1 MNTLRHIKVSYPI
14 DLVFLMAFCYIV
26 PFIDAANG
34 FMILAGDGAG
44 SAGTIGQL
52 FKACILVL
60 GWYLIKNKKIIVI
73 YLGVYL
79 LIMELIGFLLHESLG
94 YFLIG
99 FAFAFKII
107 FAAVI
112 YFFTVEMFAK
122 YGVDKILRIF
132 RNSAIIY
139 ALIFFLSIAL
149 GLSYSTY
156 QEGNFGSK
164 GLFASGNAL
173 SIYFGSMSLIGLYIF
188 SLSRRRLDL
197 FLSGFLMISALFVGT
212 KTSILFISL
221 YFFLLFYTVSY
232 FYKLLL
238 LIFLVVLSLSF
249 YDLFGL
255 FFDVIVHRFENSD
268 SISSF
273 LASSRDV
280 FVINALSNFY
290 TEGFY
295 VLRLVFGLGV
305 YMSFRALSDDI
316 SLYDTLENDIFDI
329 FFSYG
334 FIGLFVY
341 ISFYLVHVFRAIMFK
356 NFEALVIFSS
366 MFFLSALIGHVLFDA
381 MAVIPL
387 VLSAALTTIKLRN
400 TFEKDCIR
408 SFVK

>member
-1 MNTLRHIKVSYPI
+1 
-14 DLVFLMAFCYIV
+14 
-26 PFIDAANG
+26 
-34 FMILAGDGAG
+34 
-44 SAGTIGQL
+44 
-52 FKACILVL
+52 
-60 GWYLIKNKKIIVI
+60 
-73 YLGVYL
+73 
-79 LIMELIGFLLHESLG
+79 
-94 YFLIG
+94 
-99 FAFAFKII
+99 
-107 FAAVI
+107 
-112 YFFTVEMFAK
+112 
-122 YGVDKILRIF
+122 VDKILRIF